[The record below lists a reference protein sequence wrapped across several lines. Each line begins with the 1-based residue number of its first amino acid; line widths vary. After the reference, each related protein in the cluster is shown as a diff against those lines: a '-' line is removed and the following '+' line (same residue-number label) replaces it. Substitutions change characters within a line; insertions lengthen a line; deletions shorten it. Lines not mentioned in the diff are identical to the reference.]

1 MSKGNNYQKY
11 YNQHKNEEAINEPIV
26 KPQTEEVHAAEE
38 TAEPITEVTSE
49 EVAAEPVPEKEVAEK
64 KQRVIVVNANLVNL
78 RKAPSKN
85 AEILNIVRKGTK
97 LEASAKLPE
106 WTKVHFNGQ
115 DGYMM
120 SKFLKEI

>member
-11 YNQHKNEEAINEPIV
+11 YNQHKNEEAVNESIV

-38 TAEPITEVTSE
+38 TAEPVTEAALEEVTT
-49 EVAAEPVPEKEVAEK
+49 EPIPEKEVVDK
-64 KQRVIVVNANLVNL
+64 KQKVIVVNANLVNF

-85 AEILNIVRKGTK
+85 AEILDIVRKGTT
-97 LEASAKLPE
+97 LEASEKLPE

-115 DGYMM
+115 DGYIM

>member
-11 YNQHKNEEAINEPIV
+11 YNQHKKEEAVNEPIV
-26 KPQTEEVHAAEE
+26 KPQTEEVHTAEE
-38 TAEPITEVTSE
+38 TAEPTTEVTPE
-49 EVAAEPVPEKEVAEK
+49 EVAAEPVSEKEVADK

-78 RKAPSKN
+78 RKAPSEN
-85 AEILNIVRKGTK
+85 AEILNVVRKGTK
-97 LEASAKLPE
+97 LEASEKLPE

-120 SKFLKEI
+120 SQFLKEI

>member
-11 YNQHKNEEAINEPIV
+11 YNQHKNKEAVNEPIV

-38 TAEPITEVTSE
+38 TTEPTTEVTPE
-49 EVAAEPVPEKEVAEK
+49 EVAAEPVPEKEVADK
-64 KQRVIVVNANLVNL
+64 KQRVIVVNTNLVNL

-85 AEILNIVRKGTK
+85 AEILNVVRKGTT

-115 DGYMM
+115 DGYIM
-120 SKFLKEI
+120 SMFLKEI

>member
-1 MSKGNNYQKY
+1 MSKSNNYQKY
-11 YNQHKNEEAINEPIV
+11 YNQHKNEETINEPIV
-26 KPQTEEVHAAEE
+26 KSQTEEVHA
-38 TAEPITEVTSE
+38 AEPITEVTSE
-49 EVAAEPVPEKEVAEK
+49 EVATEPVPEKEVAEK

>member
-11 YNQHKNEEAINEPIV
+11 YNQHKNEETVNEPIV

-38 TAEPITEVTSE
+38 TAEPVTEAAPE
-49 EVAAEPVPEKEVAEK
+49 EVATEPVPEKEVADK
-64 KQRVIVVNANLVNL
+64 KQKVIVVNANLVNF

-85 AEILNIVRKGTK
+85 AEILNIVRKGTT
-97 LEASAKLPE
+97 LEASEKLPE

-115 DGYMM
+115 DGYIM
-120 SKFLKEI
+120 SMFLKEI